1 MSFYGFMKG
10 IAGWAFKLAFPTKVI
25 GPKKLEKKKTV
36 LAVNHLSNMD
46 PIIVGCK
53 LKPRLYF
60 WGKKELFKRKIPA
73 WFFKNMGV
81 VPIDRSGA
89 DIASIKI
96 ALTLLKNDNI
106 FMLFP
111 EGTRNK
117 GNEDEMLQLKNGLVM
132 LAVKSQ
138 APIRLAMFW
147 KKPRFLKKNYLFVG
161 EEFDLSQFYGQRLSN
176 DVLTQASRTVEQKF
190 EDLHAKMIA
199 TLKEKG
205 VIKS

>member
-1 MSFYGFMKG
+1 MSFYGFIKG
-10 IAGWAFKLAFPTKVI
+10 IAGWAIRLTFPTKVI
-25 GPKKLEKKKTV
+25 GPKKLENKKTV

-46 PIIVGCK
+46 PLIVGCK

-73 WFFKNMGV
+73 WFFKKMGV
-81 VPIDRSGA
+81 VPIYRSGA
-89 DIASIKI
+89 DITSIKT

-117 GNEDEMLQLKNGLVM
+117 VNEEAMLQLKNGLVM
-132 LAVKSQ
+132 LAIKSQ
-138 APIRLAMFW
+138 APVRIAMFW
-147 KKPRFLKKNYLFVG
+147 RKPRLLKRNYLFVG
-161 EEFDLSQFYGQRLSN
+161 EEFDLSEFYGQRLSN
-176 DVLTQASRTVEQKF
+176 EVLSSASKIVEQRF
-190 EDLHAKMIA
+190 DDLHKKMIK
-199 TLKEKG
+199 TLEEKG

>member
-10 IAGWAFKLAFPTKVI
+10 IAGWAFMLAFPTKVI
-25 GPKKLEKKKTV
+25 GPKKLERKKTV

-53 LKPRLYF
+53 LKPRLHF

-73 WFFKNMGV
+73 WFFKKMGV
-81 VPIDRSGA
+81 VPVDRSGA
-89 DIASIKI
+89 DISAIKS

-117 GNEDEMLQLKNGLVM
+117 GNENEMLQLKNGLVM
-132 LAVKSQ
+132 LAIKSQ
-138 APIRLAMFW
+138 APVRIAMFW
-147 KKPRFLKKNYLFVG
+147 RKPRFLKKNYLFVG
-161 EEFDLSQFYGQRLSN
+161 EEFDLSQFYGQKLSN
-176 DVLTQASRTVEQKF
+176 DVLSQASKIVEQNF
-190 EDLHAKMIA
+190 ESLHEKIQK
-199 TLKEKG
+199 TLVEKG
-205 VIKS
+205 VIKN

>member
-10 IAGWAFKLAFPTKVI
+10 LAGWVFKLAFPTKVV
-25 GPKKLEKKKTV
+25 GPKKLENKKTV
-36 LAVNHLSNMD
+36 FAVNHLSNMD

-53 LKPRLYF
+53 LKPRFHF

-73 WFFKNMGV
+73 WFFKKMGV

-89 DIASIKI
+89 DITSIKT
-96 ALTLLKNDNI
+96 ALTLLKNDKI

-117 GNEDEMLQLKNGLVM
+117 GNENEMLQLKNGLVM

-138 APIRLAMFW
+138 APVRIAMFW
-147 KKPRFLKKNYLFVG
+147 RKPRFLKKNYLFVG
-161 EEFDLSQFYGQRLSN
+161 EEFDLSEFYGQRLSN
-176 DVLTQASRTVEQKF
+176 DVLSNASKIVEQRF
-190 EDLHAKMIA
+190 EELHEKMIK
-199 TLKEKG
+199 TLVEKG